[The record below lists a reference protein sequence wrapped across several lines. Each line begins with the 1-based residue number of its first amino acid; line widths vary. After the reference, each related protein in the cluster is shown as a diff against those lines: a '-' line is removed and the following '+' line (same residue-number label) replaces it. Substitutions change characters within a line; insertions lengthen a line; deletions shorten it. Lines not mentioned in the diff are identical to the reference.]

1 MNIKSKI
8 INTFLNNR
16 NAKYID
22 INSKYH
28 YSISSGITLLE
39 LNNII
44 SDILNCIPDKILN
57 IEIKN
62 KDNQLLKLIKGE

>member
-8 INTFLNNR
+8 INAFINNR

-28 YSISSGITLLE
+28 YSISSDFTLME
-39 LNNII
+39 LNE
-44 SDILNCIPDKILN
+44 ILSSILECILDKILV
-57 IEIKN
+57 IEIRNKN
-62 KDNQLLKLIKGE
+62 NELVKEIK